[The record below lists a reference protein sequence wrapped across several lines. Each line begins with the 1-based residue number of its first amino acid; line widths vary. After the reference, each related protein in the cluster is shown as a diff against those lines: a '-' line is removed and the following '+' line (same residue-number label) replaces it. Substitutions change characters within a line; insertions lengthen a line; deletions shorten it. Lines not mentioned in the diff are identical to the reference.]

1 MRRDPNWATL
11 FCTLDTSSGNVFKKG
26 AASNACRRVAT
37 DEFSSLNCKKYYKWF
52 EGKGRLFMSIIVT
65 DCNCSSKL
73 MKYYSLTWLNM
84 ASNWLTRTVMFF
96 LICVWFEDKI
106 DNWLRNWWLLSLI
119 ILRSSTTETRKKWIN
134 NSCITI
140 PYLANMRYEN
150 ILRIISAY
158 NCKIDI
164 DLKDIFVVASL

>member
-1 MRRDPNWATL
+1 MTRLLTLSSSAKLCFNSFKSDFKSVSDFANWVSKSVRRDPNWATL

-26 AASNACRRVAT
+26 AASNACKRVAT

-52 EGKGRLFMSIIVT
+52 EGKGSLFMSIIVT

-134 NSCITI
+134 
-140 PYLANMRYEN
+140 E
-150 ILRIISAY
+150 
-158 NCKIDI
+158 
-164 DLKDIFVVASL
+164 

>member
-52 EGKGRLFMSIIVT
+52 EGKGSLFMSIIVT
-65 DCNCSSKL
+65 DCNCSSKA
-73 MKYYSLTWLNM
+73 MKYYTLTWLNM

-134 NSCITI
+134 NSYNTI
-140 PYLANMRYEN
+140 PYAEYEVWKY
-150 ILRIISAY
+150 IKDYIS
-158 NCKIDI
+158 I
-164 DLKDIFVVASL
+164 